1 MFKKQTNKKT
11 RKKYMWSQ
19 PDFYLLL
26 YSSHLN
32 SGFPF
37 INAFSHSISVF
48 NKELTLNMI
57 LSQAWFPLSSVPL

>member
-1 MFKKQTNKKT
+1 
-11 RKKYMWSQ
+11 MWSQ